1 MSKKKR
7 IVVVCPGRGS
17 YTKETLG
24 YFRQFGRQFGG
35 SHDHEPLT
43 GHVGAFVADID
54 QRRRTLGEPTIS
66 ELDGAEV
73 FKPGI
78 HTKGEHASSLIY
90 ACAYADFM
98 AIDRERFE
106 IVAITGNS
114 MGWYLALAYG
124 GSLDWASGFEVV
136 NTMGSM
142 MKSEII
148 GGQVIYPISDENWR
162 MSSSKLRLIEK
173 LVLSINER
181 KDSELYV
188 SIYLG
193 GYIVLGGNRGGIT
206 AALKELPVLENYPFQ
221 LINHA
226 AFHTPLL
233 AETSERAFERLSSS
247 LFRAPRIPLIDG
259 RGCIWQPYSTN
270 VEALYDYTL
279 GHQVVEPFDFTR
291 AVTVALKEFAPDHLL
306 LLGPGAS
313 LGGSIGQIMI
323 AEDWRGMKAKAD
335 FIQRQNA
342 ATAENGVGA
351 LLIAMGRV
359 DQRLWIAG

>member
-35 SHDHEPLT
+35 SQNSEPLS
-43 GHVGAFVADID
+43 GHVAAFVADID
-54 QRRRTLGEPTIS
+54 QRRRALGELTIS

-73 FKPGI
+73 FKPGV

-98 AIDRERFE
+98 AIDREKYE
-106 IVAITGNS
+106 IVAVTGNS

-142 MKSEII
+142 MKTEII

-162 MSSSKLRLIEK
+162 MSTEK
-173 LVLSINER
+173 LHLVRQVVGAINER
-181 KDSELYV
+181 PECDLYV

-193 GYIVLGGNRGGIT
+193 GYIVLGGNRGGVA
-206 AALKELPVLENYPFQ
+206 AALKELPAVENYPFQ

-233 AETSERAFERLSSS
+233 VATSERAFQCLPVD
-247 LFRAPRIPLIDG
+247 LFRAPQIPLIDG
-259 RGCIWQPYSTN
+259 RGCVWQPYSTD
-270 VEALYDYTL
+270 VEALRDYTL

-291 AVTVALKEFAPDHLL
+291 AISVALREFAPDHLV

-323 AEDWRGMKAKAD
+323 NEDWHAMKSKAD
-335 FIQRQNA
+335 FTRMQ
-342 ATAENGVGA
+342 TGSGA
-351 LLIAMGRV
+351 PLLSMGRPE
-359 DQRLWIAG
+359 QRPLVVGSTQV